1 MSVWMATGYPQQAAR
16 VEAGEKQSGQPR
28 LCTYVMREQGVAIN
42 HQKRGIQAE
51 SIAVNVFPDGAN
63 IVRYSSQIFPCD
75 YGFHKKFQV
84 FSAICILG
92 LEYIHSNPRFLV
104 GQKGAS
110 GWIFLFF
117 TTLRKSNIGWILRRA
132 LSRVNPTPHLLPA
145 STMSECAAHTR
156 PCLVLLE
163 YHCRPCG
170 LLWSTT
176 SLHG

>member
-63 IVRYSSQIFPCD
+63 IVRFSSQIFPCD

-84 FSAICILG
+84 FFPA
-92 LEYIHSNPRFLV
+92 EV
-104 GQKGAS
+104 GIKVGSFQQIATV
-110 GWIFLFF
+110 IFEIIKTF
-117 TTLRKSNIGWILRRA
+117 
-132 LSRVNPTPHLLPA
+132 
-145 STMSECAAHTR
+145 
-156 PCLVLLE
+156 
-163 YHCRPCG
+163 
-170 LLWSTT
+170 
-176 SLHG
+176 